1 MENIENTTNPENT
14 TVTITIPAED
24 APVAVEETPVN
35 TVDYETLYKNEKTKN
50 KVLFGTGIAVGA
62 GSAVLLFKYRG
73 AMKNLAV
80 TKKAR
85 KLEKKAKKGNE
96 KAKAKLVALYEANEE
111 LLKDLIEDPRK

>member
-1 MENIENTTNPENT
+1 MENIETTNPENT
-14 TVTITIPAED
+14 TVTIPAED
-24 APVAVEETPVN
+24 APVVEETPVN
-35 TVDYETLYKNEKTKN
+35 TIDYETLYKNEKLKN
-50 KVLFGTGIAVGA
+50 KVMLGTGIAVGA

-96 KAKAKLVALYEANEE
+96 KAKAKLIALYEANED